1 MEGFR
6 GGRIVACHGVSIV
19 GLDLDLASQRAG
31 DPSGNVVNGGP
42 EGLTSLLV
50 EPPGQFPSDGTLQG

>member
-19 GLDLDLASQRAG
+19 VLDLDLTQRAG
-31 DPSGNVVNGGP
+31 DPSGNVVNGGRR
-42 EGLTSLLV
+42 V
-50 EPPGQFPSDGTLQG
+50 